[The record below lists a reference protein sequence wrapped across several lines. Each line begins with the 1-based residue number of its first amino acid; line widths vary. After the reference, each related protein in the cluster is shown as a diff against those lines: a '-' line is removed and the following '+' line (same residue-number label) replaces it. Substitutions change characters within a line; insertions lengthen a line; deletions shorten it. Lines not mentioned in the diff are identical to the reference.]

1 MDKFF
6 EYIQKNAVA
15 IILVGTLS
23 ILLGYSLR
31 ANIALKQRIE
41 MISK

>member
-1 MDKFF
+1 MEKFIVKHF
-6 EYIQKNAVA
+6 VSIVL
-15 IILVGTLS
+15 IGSLT
-23 ILLGYSLR
+23 ILLGYSIA